1 MYLQMRRI
9 PLSHFLSYILAFGHN
24 ELWRPKAAKMVSVT
38 FQMLWLS
45 ATMNCGGLA
54 AAKFMTKLACNIGK
68 WQQRVTTVVRCT
80 GAAATG
86 GIVACIS
93 YIIVTPSQNPPTFY
107 RNLNIKIIIDYYR
120 VKKLLPGNAKA

>member
-24 ELWRPKAAKMVSVT
+24 ELWRPKAAKRVSVT

-45 ATMNCGGLA
+45 ATMNCGDLA

-68 WQQRVTTVVRCT
+68 WQHHLPQSS
-80 GAAATG
+80 AA
-86 GIVACIS
+86 
-93 YIIVTPSQNPPTFY
+93 
-107 RNLNIKIIIDYYR
+107 LE
-120 VKKLLPGNAKA
+120 LLPQVELSRAYHILLLLLRKTRRPHIKT